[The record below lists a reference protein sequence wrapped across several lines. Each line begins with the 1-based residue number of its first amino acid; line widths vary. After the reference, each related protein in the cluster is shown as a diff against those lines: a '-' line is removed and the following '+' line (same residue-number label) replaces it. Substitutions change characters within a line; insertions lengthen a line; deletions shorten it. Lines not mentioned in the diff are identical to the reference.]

1 MQLIWLPMKEEWSLK
16 LAIKSQSFDFSI
28 VFKSNKIELLDP
40 CLFRLCQ
47 ILPKLEMCIISK
59 SLYNWIVRLKACHV
73 WKLLELI
80 GICAQYR
87 SLNWPHLKIDFPRYF
102 YRKLT
107 TIVGKPQNKK
117 VNSEHIVFFGE
128 MRYMTYLTFFCQKN
142 RLKECNIVKCFWT
155 NNPGWKDMK

>member
-59 SLYNWIVRLKACHV
+59 SLYNWIVRYKACHV

-128 MRYMTYLTFFCQKN
+128 MRYMTYLTFFVKRIDSKN
-142 RLKECNIVKCFWT
+142 ATLWNAFEQTIPDEKI
-155 NNPGWKDMK
+155 